1 MRKMIAPRETHL
13 EAACRG
19 TAAIFLRI
27 AALRRDLLRRLREWP
42 DIRNSAQSSSAD
54 CHSLERRICRG
65 CPGHELPAT
74 LLVLE
79 GFMEVQMSRFT
90 LPILLVLVL
99 GCAQA
104 QVAESNARWADGRI
118 VPFNM
123 CSRSRS
129 IDHSND
135 PEGQRAYCSLEELI
149 GSHIPK
155 CVCRDESKAAYER
168 ANAQQYMRDA
178 EQSRQLVHGG

>member
-13 EAACRG
+13 EAPCR
-19 TAAIFLRI
+19 
-27 AALRRDLLRRLREWP
+27 
-42 DIRNSAQSSSAD
+42 
-54 CHSLERRICRG
+54 
-65 CPGHELPAT
+65 
-74 LLVLE
+74 
-79 GFMEVQMSRFT
+79 
-90 LPILLVLVL
+90 
-99 GCAQA
+99 
-104 QVAESNARWADGRI
+104 AESNARWADGRI

-123 CSRSRS
+123 CSRRQHGPQQRSR
-129 IDHSND
+129 
-135 PEGQRAYCSLEELI
+135 GRRAYCSLEELI